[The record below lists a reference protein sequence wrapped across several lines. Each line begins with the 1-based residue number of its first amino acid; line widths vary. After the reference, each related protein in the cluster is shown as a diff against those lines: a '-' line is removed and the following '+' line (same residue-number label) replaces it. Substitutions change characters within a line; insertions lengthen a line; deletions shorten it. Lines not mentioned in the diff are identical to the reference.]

1 MKKAKSRIAVELEK
15 WFAVVKRPMPW
26 RTKPTPYVC
35 WLSEIMMQQTTY
47 AAVLPYYERFLK
59 KFPTVEKL
67 AAAKEG
73 EVLKAWEGL
82 GYYARARN
90 LLKAA
95 RQIMSAAGTAPPRDR
110 ASSRGGLSTSEAAAK
125 RSLEWCVSP
134 VQGVRGDIRWPSTS
148 AEWAQIPG
156 VGPYTAAALASVLN
170 GERVPVVD
178 GNVARVFAR
187 VWKLTDDF
195 SKLPARAKLAERL
208 QPEIEKCRVPGDFN
222 QAMMELGA
230 LVCTPK
236 NPDCAKCPLA
246 KMCAAK
252 KDGSWAD
259 YPVKKEKKQLPVRT
273 VTSVIIRDAKGRV
286 LLVQNR
292 EGGLLK
298 GLWELPTVETAADV
312 TQVFSHFKLEQKNFM
327 ATRRD
332 AEFKDPKK
340 VPLTTATRKALAAVI

>member
-1 MKKAKSRIAVELEK
+1 MLAANLEN
-15 WFAVVKRPMPW
+15 WFVQVKRPMPW
-26 RTKPTPYVC
+26 RRRPSPYVC

-67 AAAKEG
+67 AKANEG

-95 RQIMSAAGTAPPRDR
+95 RQIVDARTG
-110 ASSRGGLSTSEAAAK
+110 K
-125 RSLEWCVSP
+125 RSPDRLSKN
-134 VQGVRGDIRWPSTS
+134 GSADRIHWPCTS

-156 VGPYTAAALASVLN
+156 VGPYTAAALSSVLS

-208 QPEIEKCRVPGDFN
+208 QPEIDKCRVPGDFN

-236 NPDCAKCPLA
+236 SPDCEKCPLA

-259 YPVKKEKKQLPVRT
+259 YPVKKGKKELPVRK
-273 VTSVIIRDAKGRV
+273 VTSVIIRDAKCRV

-298 GLWELPTVETAADV
+298 GLWELPTVESAADV
-312 TQVFSHFKLEQKNFM
+312 TQVFSHFKLEQTNFK
-327 ATRRD
+327 AVRTD
-332 AEFKDPKK
+332 AEFRDPTK
-340 VPLTTATRKALAAVI
+340 VPLTTATRKTLALLT

>member
-1 MKKAKSRIAVELEK
+1 MAWKVEEGAVKVKNVLFQIATALED

-26 RTKPTPYVC
+26 RKKPSPYAC
-35 WLSEIMMQQTTY
+35 WLSEVMMQQTTY
-47 AAVLPYYERFLK
+47 TAVLPYYERFLK

-95 RQIMSAAGTAPPRDR
+95 RLIAG
-110 ASSRGGLSTSEAAAK
+110 K
-125 RSLEWCVSP
+125 RSP
-134 VQGVRGDIRWPSTS
+134 DRFKWPSTS
-148 AEWAQIPG
+148 AEWSAIPG
-156 VGPYTAAALASVLN
+156 VGPYTAAALSSVLN

-208 QPEIEKCRVPGDFN
+208 QPEIDKCRVPGDFN

-236 NPDCAKCPLA
+236 SPDCAKCPLA
-246 KMCAAK
+246 RACASRR
-252 KDGSWAD
+252 DGTQEE
-259 YPVKKEKKQLPVRT
+259 YPVKAKKKDLPVRE
-273 VTSVIIRDAKGRV
+273 VTSVIVRDAKGRV

-298 GLWELPTVETAADV
+298 GLWELPTVEAAADV
-312 TQVFSHFKLEQKNFM
+312 TQVFSHFKLEQRNFK
-327 ATRRD
+327 AVRTD
-332 AEFKDPKK
+332 AEFRDPKK
-340 VPLTTATRKALAAVI
+340 VPLTTATRKALSMTLGSERKGKTT

>member
-1 MKKAKSRIAVELEK
+1 MKQNIANALEV
-15 WFAVVKRPMPW
+15 WFAAVKRPMPW
-26 RTKPTPYVC
+26 RKKPSPYVC

-67 AAAKEG
+67 AAADES

-90 LLKAA
+90 LLKGA
-95 RQIMSAAGTAPPRDR
+95 RLIV
-110 ASSRGGLSTSEAAAK
+110 EK
-125 RSLEWCVSP
+125 RNP
-134 VQGVRGDIRWPSTS
+134 FRFKWPSTS
-148 AEWAQIPG
+148 AEWAEIPG
-156 VGPYTAAALASVLN
+156 VGPYTAAALSSVLS

-187 VWKLTDDF
+187 VWQLNDDF
-195 SKLPARAKLAERL
+195 SKLPARAKLADRL
-208 QPEIEKCRVPGDFN
+208 QPEIDKCRVPGDFN

-246 KMCAAK
+246 RACAARQ
-252 KDGSWAD
+252 DGTQEE
-259 YPVKKEKKQLPVRT
+259 YPVKAKKKDLPVRK
-273 VTSVIIRDAKGRV
+273 VMAVIVRDQQNNV
-286 LLVQNR
+286 LLVQNKD
-292 EGGLLK
+292 GGLLK
-298 GLWELPTVETAADV
+298 GLWELPTVEQAADV
-312 TQVFSHFKLEQKNFM
+312 TQVFSHFKLEQTNFK
-327 ATRRD
+327 AVRTD

-340 VPLTTATRKALAAVI
+340 VPLTTATRKALGRM

>member
-1 MKKAKSRIAVELEK
+1 MRFQIAASLED

-26 RTKPTPYVC
+26 RKKPTPYVC

-47 AAVLPYYERFLK
+47 SAVLPYYERFLR

-67 AAAKEG
+67 AVAKEG

-90 LLKAA
+90 LLKGA
-95 RQIMSAAGTAPPRDR
+95 RLITGKRRPRRLAWPHTA
-110 ASSRGGLSTSEAAAK
+110 
-125 RSLEWCVSP
+125 
-134 VQGVRGDIRWPSTS
+134 

-156 VGPYTAAALASVLN
+156 VGPYTAAALSSVLN

-187 VWKLTDDF
+187 VWKLDDDF

-208 QPEIEKCRVPGDFN
+208 KPEIEKCRVPGDFN

-236 NPDCAKCPLA
+236 SPDCVKCPLA
-246 KMCAAK
+246 KVCAARQ
-252 KDGSWAD
+252 DGTQED
-259 YPVKKEKKQLPVRT
+259 FPVKAKKKELPVRK
-273 VTSVIIRDAKGRV
+273 VTAVIVRDRQNNV
-286 LLVQNR
+286 LLVQNK

-298 GLWELPTVETAADV
+298 GLWELPTVEQAADV
-312 TQVFSHFKLEQKNFM
+312 TQVFSHFKLEQKNFK
-327 ATRRD
+327 AQRSD
-332 AEFKDPKK
+332 VEFRDPKK
-340 VPLTTATRKALAAVI
+340 VPLTTATRKALGLK